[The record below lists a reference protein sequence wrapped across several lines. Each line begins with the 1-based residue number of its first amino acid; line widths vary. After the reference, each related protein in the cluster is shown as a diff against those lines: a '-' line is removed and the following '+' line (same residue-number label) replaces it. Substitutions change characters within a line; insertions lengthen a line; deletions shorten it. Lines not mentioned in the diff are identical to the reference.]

1 MRLNYVRS
9 WSSLKKVTKN
19 NYCLLKNYKV
29 RANFWICKSLL
40 KDFSHVQRSQS
51 HTNFYLSFK
60 GIGPVDAFATKR
72 KFLWKTS
79 FSSFFPASGVLCRGE
94 GGGGG
99 RDSGKPPLKLLQSK
113 LTSRGYIPQ
122 SCPPPTLKNTVE
134 NSPPSFV
141 LSRCWPPE
149 QGGGVWG
156 LKIGQI

>member
-29 RANFWICKSLL
+29 CANFLICQSLL
-40 KDFSHVQRSQS
+40 KDSSLVQRSQS

-60 GIGPVDAFATKR
+60 GPSPVAAFAKRR

-94 GGGGG
+94 GGGG
-99 RDSGKPPLKLLQSK
+99 SGKPPLKLLQSK
-113 LTSRGYIPQ
+113 LTSRGYIPE
-122 SCPPPTLKNTVE
+122 SCPPP
-134 NSPPSFV
+134 PPRKTQWKTPLLLLFY
-141 LSRCWPPE
+141 P
-149 QGGGVWG
+149 GGGHLSKEG
-156 LKIGQI
+156 ECEA